1 MAIVTS
7 MWLKGTKQKLGGS
20 VLYQAMGQTRQRELA
35 ASVTNPRTTSQ
46 MTQRVK
52 WANLVNFYRVNSSWM
67 KYAFETKKSNQSE
80 YNKFMSL
87 NVTNNNIYLTK
98 QAAAAGASVL
108 SNYIMTQGSLPSIS
122 YNRQGSE
129 ILTNI
134 YLADITNL
142 DTTSTV
148 AELSE
153 QILASNPGILEGDQ
167 LSIVRFTQMANEV
180 TGYPYVIVRKYE
192 LIVSRRNP
200 DLWVNYW
207 PQDIVSW
214 GPNGQSNVI
223 IIEPTGNAGGL
234 LMVLSRTVGGKT
246 YVSTQSIL
254 PVDNEATINFW
265 SSASAL
271 QAAIDSYGE
280 SEEAFLTSNTANY
293 AQNEP
298 ISLVP
303 LSATANGFEFASGS
317 YMGPIITYRG
327 ERLAI
332 NFNAPFREQV
342 LAVYID
348 TDAPSGGTA
357 TMTDVTVS
365 GSSVIVA
372 AVDIGGVPVD
382 AKIRGIR
389 VVTQDNT
396 YTLNISTIP
405 SGDGGLE

>member
-1 MAIVTS
+1 MAIVKN
-7 MWLKGTKQKLGGS
+7 MWLQGTSQKLGNT

-35 ASVTNPRTTSQ
+35 ASVTNPRTTQQ

-67 KYAFETKKSNQSE
+67 RYAFETKKTNQSE

-98 QAAAAGASVL
+98 QAAAAGASIV

-134 YLADITNL
+134 YLADITDL
-142 DTTSTV
+142 DEESTV

-153 QILASNPGILEGDQ
+153 QILAANPGILEGDQ
-167 LSIVRFTQMANEV
+167 LSIIRFTQMANEV

-207 PQDIVSW
+207 PKDIVSW
-214 GPNGQSNVI
+214 GTNGQNDVI

-234 LMVLSRTVGGKT
+234 LMVLSRTIGGKT

-254 PVDNEATINFW
+254 PVDNQATIDFW
-265 SSASAL
+265 SSPSAL

-280 SEEAFLTSNTANY
+280 SEEAFLTSNIANY
-293 AQNEP
+293 GQNEP

-303 LSATANGFEFASGS
+303 LSASAQGFEFASGA
-317 YMGPIITYRG
+317 YMGPIGGYQD

-332 NFNAPFREQV
+332 NFNANFREQV
-342 LAVYID
+342 LSVFID
-348 TDAPSGGTA
+348 TNAPSGGTA
-357 TMTDVTVS
+357 TETGMTVA
-365 GSSVIVA
+365 GSSVIVP
-372 AVDIGGVPVD
+372 AVSIGDVPSD
-382 AKIRGIR
+382 AIIRAIR

-396 YTLNISTIP
+396 YTLNLSTTP
-405 SGDGGLE
+405 SGGGSLE